1 MKREEFAERK
11 VLDEWKCFVCL
22 DEKPEMEVFAEDAE
36 RIYLICEPCRKQNE
50 NNLRENV
57 NLRGL

>member
-1 MKREEFAERK
+1 MKREEFVEKK

-22 DEKPEMEVFAEDAE
+22 EEKSEMEVFAEDAE

-50 NNLRENV
+50 NSLRENL
-57 NLRGL
+57 NQCGL